1 MAGHVTLHASF
12 SLKLVLVN
20 ELNEIMFKMDY
31 KRARNVTE
39 NNRGHVHVSGKKL
52 ETILKRFN
60 LIRCT
65 IFFFLHS
72 TVKEE
77 KKEKKNVVRER
88 KLG

>member
-1 MAGHVTLHASF
+1 M
-12 SLKLVLVN
+12 LVN

-60 LIRCT
+60 LIRCA
-65 IFFFLHS
+65 IFFFFF
-72 TVKEE
+72 TFNCKRR
-77 KKEKKNVVRER
+77 KKGKEKCR
-88 KLG
+88 KRT